1 MTTTPCWNDPRI
13 RSRERSDFVLK
24 FDKLN
29 NPRAMSQKKYNEN
42 GQTFL
47 SPIPIAFLQ
56 ILQSTT
62 NITVFPCFLF
72 PIAKSCSIFYKLRI
86 KSILLLLV

>member
-29 NPRAMSQKKYNEN
+29 NPRAMSQKKYNEVFICFFFFGN
-42 GQTFL
+42 MGGL
-47 SPIPIAFLQ
+47 KMEHPIMG
-56 ILQSTT
+56 
-62 NITVFPCFLF
+62 
-72 PIAKSCSIFYKLRI
+72 
-86 KSILLLLV
+86 